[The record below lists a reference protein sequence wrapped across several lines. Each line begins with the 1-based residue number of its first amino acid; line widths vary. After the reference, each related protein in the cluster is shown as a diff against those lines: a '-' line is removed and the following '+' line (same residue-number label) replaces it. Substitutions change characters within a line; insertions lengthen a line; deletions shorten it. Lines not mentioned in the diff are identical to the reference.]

1 MTERTPTPTPPEVGR
16 WTGMGEALGRF
27 AIQTLVAI
35 VVVGVLGALVAWGTG
50 HDIAGGMAGAYY
62 IVGAGLFVVGMF
74 PTGGYS
80 TFRGT
85 ITRRKPTGAR
95 QEAHFLMG
103 ILLIAVGV
111 LFDLTRP
118 F

>member
-1 MTERTPTPTPPEVGR
+1 MEPTPPEVGR

-27 AIQTLVAI
+27 ALQTLIAI
-35 VVVGVLGALVAWGTG
+35 VVVGAIGALVALGTG
-50 HDIAGGMAGAYY
+50 HDVAGGMAGAYY
-62 IVGAGLFVVGMF
+62 IVGACLFLIGMF
-74 PTGGYS
+74 PSGGFS
-80 TFRGT
+80 MIRGT

-103 ILLIAVGV
+103 LALIAVGV
-111 LFDLTRP
+111 LFDVTRP

>member
-1 MTERTPTPTPPEVGR
+1 MIEPTPPEVGR

-27 AIQTLVAI
+27 AIQTLVVI
-35 VVVGVLGALVAWGTG
+35 GVVGALGALVALGTG

-62 IVGAGLFVVGMF
+62 IVGAGLFLVGMF
-74 PTGGYS
+74 PTGGFS
-80 TFRGT
+80 MIRGT
-85 ITRRKPTGAR
+85 ITRRKPTGSR

-103 ILLIAVGV
+103 VILIAVGV